1 MDFQNTKFRIW
12 GFSERRTATKVY
24 DVAHVRD
31 ATVASRVFNAILKDA
46 LALDNTTRFRSLR
59 TDLLEVIWY
68 YTLGFLKDVVEDT
81 AINRSIT
88 DKDQLIK
95 AWEILQN
102 TLLKATNWG
111 NTSISNTLQAMI
123 PQKRLPPHRVI
134 EDKSPVRISALSPIE
149 ILARII
155 FQWGSGAETG
165 KMNDDRLFETIGE
178 HTYLAYRLMLVD
190 SSLLTD

>member
-1 MDFQNTKFRIW
+1 M
-12 GFSERRTATKVY
+12 Y